1 MKILVLIFF
10 SVIIGCPISVSAL
23 DQYGQNLEE
32 KVDDLERDLRDERY
46 NRQKA
51 QEQADYDRSRRQK
64 EAMENEERQ
73 KELKERQQ
81 AIQKSLKRQED
92 AMRRQEEARERQIRI
107 EKRAREAKIKREK
120 EEAEFK
126 LLKDMAEKNP
136 NSIHSKLYEI
146 EVLRRSGEIS
156 NYQANSRKSYVL
168 RGPGGGIGE
177 KKGGGITLT
186 EEITDPEMKAKGLKK
201 GQTFVDE

>member
-1 MKILVLIFF
+1 MKKLV
-10 SVIIGCPISVSAL
+10 VIIIWVTIGCPISVSAW
-23 DQYGQNLEE
+23 DRYGQNLEE
-32 KVDDLERDLRDERY
+32 KVDDLERDLRNERY
-46 NRQKA
+46 KRQEE
-51 QEQADYDRSRRQK
+51 QEQADYDRSRRQR

-73 KELKERQQ
+73 KELKKRQQ

-120 EEAEFK
+120 EEVEFK

-136 NSIHSKLYEI
+136 NSKHSKLYEI

-156 NYQANSRKSYVL
+156 NYQANSRKNYVL
-168 RGPGGGIGE
+168 SGPGGGTGV
-177 KKGGGITLT
+177 KKGGGITLSSD
-186 EEITDPEMKAKGLKK
+186 ITDPVLKAKGAKK